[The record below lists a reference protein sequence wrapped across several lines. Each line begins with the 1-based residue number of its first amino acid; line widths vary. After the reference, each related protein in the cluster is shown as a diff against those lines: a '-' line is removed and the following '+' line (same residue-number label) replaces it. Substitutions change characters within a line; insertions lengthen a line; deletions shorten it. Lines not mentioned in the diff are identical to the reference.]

1 MRFHLVTKNLN
12 KFKKAGFK
20 SCLFYTILIQ
30 VILKFIKWLLYFLS
44 LGAFIWFVYFKPI
57 DFNFKTLWDKEN
69 ITAVNAASGEAD
81 TAQQQIAQNIDQV
94 KIQDAKNP
102 SVVKKIDDKII
113 DSPAKVEDNTEIEN
127 NEIPE
132 KIQPSESINLQDS
145 YLVLVGS
152 FGKHSN
158 AKRMLKI
165 VEKNGIRAV
174 IKKIGKLH
182 RVIIASSNTE
192 QEANVVKETYKKTFG
207 ETPYVLLQ

>member
-1 MRFHLVTKNLN
+1 
-12 KFKKAGFK
+12 
-20 SCLFYTILIQ
+20 
-30 VILKFIKWLLYFLS
+30 LKFIKWLLYFLS